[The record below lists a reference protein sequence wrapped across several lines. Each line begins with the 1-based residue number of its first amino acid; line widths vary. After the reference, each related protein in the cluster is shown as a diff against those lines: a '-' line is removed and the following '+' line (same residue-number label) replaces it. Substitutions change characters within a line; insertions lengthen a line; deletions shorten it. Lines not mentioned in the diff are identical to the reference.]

1 VTVSSE
7 LDGHRARI
15 SVQDNGCGI
24 EPQNIPLLFES
35 FAQVSHNGHGKTG
48 GSGLGLAIS
57 KKIVKAHGGDI
68 WVESAYG
75 RGATFSFTLPL
86 MEVG

>member
-1 VTVSSE
+1 VTVSSD

-57 KKIVKAHGGDI
+57 KKIVKAHAAISGSNQPMA
-68 WVESAYG
+68 EG
-75 RGATFSFTLPL
+75 RRSLLPYR
-86 MEVG
+86 